1 MSVVKDYF
9 RFGIEKMEEVLENQR
24 GKMEKA
30 SEIISE
36 SCMNGGKFYIF
47 GSGHSHMIAE
57 EAYLRAGGLAYVRA
71 ILPPELMLHQMP
83 KKSSQMERLEGY
95 GKVLLDL
102 YDVSSKDVLM
112 IISNSGRNPVPVEMA
127 LEGKAKG
134 IPVIALTSLDHSKSS
149 KSRHRSGKR
158 LFEIADI
165 VIDNG
170 SPKGDAG
177 FEIENLDTPIGATSS
192 AVGIMILQAL
202 IAQTVDNLVKK
213 GHQPPVFKSS
223 NVDGADEYNE
233 DLFDKYYPVYPK

>member
-1 MSVVKDYF
+1 
-9 RFGIEKMEEVLENQR
+9 
-24 GKMEKA
+24 
-30 SEIISE
+30 
-36 SCMNGGKFYIF
+36 
-47 GSGHSHMIAE
+47 
-57 EAYLRAGGLAYVRA
+57 
-71 ILPPELMLHQMP
+71 ML
-83 KKSSQMERLEGY
+83 
-95 GKVLLDL
+95 VFFF
-102 YDVSSKDVLM
+102 
-112 IISNSGRNPVPVEMA
+112 
-127 LEGKAKG
+127 
-134 IPVIALTSLDHSKSS
+134 LDHSKSS